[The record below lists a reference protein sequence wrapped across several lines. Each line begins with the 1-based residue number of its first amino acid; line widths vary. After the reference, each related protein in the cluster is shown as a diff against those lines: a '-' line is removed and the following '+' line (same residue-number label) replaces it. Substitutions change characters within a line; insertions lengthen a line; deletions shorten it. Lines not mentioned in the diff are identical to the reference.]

1 MRKDL
6 ASDFRR
12 LKSPGTLAGGLLR
25 FSLFAGGAAGL
36 YLIAP
41 DAWKDWKTG
50 LVAGMIAGTLWAG
63 SWRWKGDENRLIMWL
78 VLHLGGIL
86 FCGIR
91 YRDFPPLGVLA
102 SMYVG
107 FEFMQ
112 LVLRGSLRKWTGCGE
127 PDEAQV
133 QRRDDPYC

>member
-1 MRKDL
+1 MGKDL
-6 ASDFRR
+6 ASDFSR
-12 LKSPGTLAGGLLR
+12 LKRPGTLAAGLLR
-25 FSLFAGGAAGL
+25 FSFFAAGAFGL

-41 DAWKDWKTG
+41 QAWSDWKAG
-50 LVAGMIAGTLWAG
+50 LVAGMIAGTLWAV

-78 VLHLGGIL
+78 ILHLGGFL
-86 FCGIR
+86 FCGLR

-112 LVLRGSLRKWTGCGE
+112 LVLRGLLRRWASRGE
-127 PDEAQV
+127 PGEEGT
-133 QRRDDPYC
+133 